1 MQNAAP
7 EGSGAVQL
15 AGNERVLSIKSTPL
29 SQPDSV
35 AQHRALHLIEAF
47 NVRPE
52 MALTLASLAF
62 GGAE

>member
-7 EGSGAVQL
+7 NGSGAVQL
-15 AGNERVLSIKSTPL
+15 GGEHALPIKPASL

-35 AQHRALHLIEAF
+35 AQHRALHLIAAF

-52 MALTLASLAF
+52 MAMTLASLAF
-62 GGAE
+62 GGAR

>member
-7 EGSGAVQL
+7 NGSGAVQL
-15 AGNERVLSIKSTPL
+15 GGEHALSIKSTPL

-35 AQHRALHLIEAF
+35 AQHRALHLIAAF

-52 MALTLASLAF
+52 MALTLANMVF
-62 GGAE
+62 GGAK

>member
-7 EGSGAVQL
+7 VGSGAVQL
-15 AGNERVLSIKSTPL
+15 GGEHVLSIKSAPI

-35 AQHRALHLIEAF
+35 AQHRALHLIAAF

-52 MALTLASLAF
+52 MAMTLASLAF
-62 GGAE
+62 GVAK

>member
-7 EGSGAVQL
+7 NGSGAVQL
-15 AGNERVLSIKSTPL
+15 GGERVLPIKSASL

-35 AQHRALHLIEAF
+35 AQHRALHLIAAF

-52 MALTLASLAF
+52 MALTLANMVF
-62 GGAE
+62 GGAK